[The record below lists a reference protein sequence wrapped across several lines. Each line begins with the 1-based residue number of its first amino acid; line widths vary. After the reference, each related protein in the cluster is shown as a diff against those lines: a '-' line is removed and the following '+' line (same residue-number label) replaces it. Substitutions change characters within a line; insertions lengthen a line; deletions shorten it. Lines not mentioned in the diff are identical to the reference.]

1 MLNIFGHFGE
11 LINNIGRYGPLLLFF
26 QSVYFLQRKPN
37 YMIYYISGF
46 FIDGLL
52 NVLLKGIIKQPRPYI
67 DSEVHDLAL
76 THLRRFMFK
85 DGILFDI
92 YGMPS
97 GHSQSV
103 MFSTTFMWLVLKNK
117 FVSLLY
123 LTLSLITFYQRIE
136 SNMHSLP
143 QVLGGMLTGVLTG
156 YLFYYLGQK
165 NLIGNLK
172 EKVDDF
178 AFV

>member
-1 MLNIFGHFGE
+1 MFNIFDNLGHA
-11 LINNIGRYGPLLLFF
+11 IGSYGPLLLFF
-26 QSVYFLQRKPN
+26 QSTYFLQKKPN
-37 YMIYYISGF
+37 YMMYYISGF
-46 FIDGLL
+46 FIDGLI
-52 NVLLKGIIKQPRPYI
+52 NVLLKGIIKQPRPYVDI
-67 DSEVHDLAL
+67 EVHNLAL

-85 DGILFDI
+85 DGIIFDI

-117 FVSLLY
+117 FVSLIY
-123 LTLSLITFYQRIE
+123 LLISLITFYQRIE

-143 QVLGGMLTGVLTG
+143 QVFVGALTGIFTG